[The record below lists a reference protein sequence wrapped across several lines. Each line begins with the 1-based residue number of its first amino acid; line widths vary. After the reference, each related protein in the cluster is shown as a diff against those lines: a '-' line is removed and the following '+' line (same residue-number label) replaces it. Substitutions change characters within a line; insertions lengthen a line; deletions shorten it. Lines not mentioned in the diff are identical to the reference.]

1 MWIQETRF
9 RWHAYTAS
17 MSIHWA
23 ISPGF
28 LFPVRTIAFTSLYTN
43 DKSLWSFL
51 FLDEISNLILNAWP
65 LDFTFQGDVQN
76 KNISSLA
83 KDVFPSDFMT
93 SVKSAM
99 LLGFSCYVV
108 ALLAWKGREH
118 LRKSRHTWMAEEA
131 AISTNRETRKK
142 PLPQSP
148 PGKENRMSMFLR
160 KRVTVG
166 KAFRKMNGKFVEQ
179 HTFPTSLFL
188 SFFLFQK

>member
-1 MWIQETRF
+1 
-9 RWHAYTAS
+9 
-17 MSIHWA
+17 
-23 ISPGF
+23 
-28 LFPVRTIAFTSLYTN
+28 
-43 DKSLWSFL
+43 
-51 FLDEISNLILNAWP
+51 
-65 LDFTFQGDVQN
+65 
-76 KNISSLA
+76 
-83 KDVFPSDFMT
+83 MT

-99 LLGFSCYVV
+99 LLEFSCYVV
-108 ALLAWKGREH
+108 ALLAWKGRKR

-166 KAFRKMNGKFVEQ
+166 KAFREMNGKFVEQ

-188 SFFLFQK
+188 RFFFISKIIVPECCMLCPALSTPPLRILKSGTLGALPKDHVELRPSSHLEFNSRTWI

>member
-1 MWIQETRF
+1 MYKT
-9 RWHAYTAS
+9 
-17 MSIHWA
+17 
-23 ISPGF
+23 
-28 LFPVRTIAFTSLYTN
+28 
-43 DKSLWSFL
+43 
-51 FLDEISNLILNAWP
+51 
-65 LDFTFQGDVQN
+65 
-76 KNISSLA
+76 KNISSLT
-83 KDVFPSDFMT
+83 KDVFPSNFMT
-93 SVKSAM
+93 SIKSAM

-108 ALLAWKGREH
+108 ALLAWKGRKR

-179 HTFPTSLFL
+179 NAFPTSLFL
-188 SFFLFQK
+188 LFFISKIIVPECCMLCPTLSTTPLRILKVRYIGCTT